1 MNGLRKITPY
11 ILLAIFCQL
20 VLTLVPIG
28 IKMVSANI
36 WEIGLARLVLALIF
50 LIPFLKKSTIKLSKR
65 LYPLG
70 IFFAL
75 HWGTYAHSVKIS
87 NPSTAVIGLSFYG
100 IILLIYSRI
109 FFKKPIPA
117 PFYLLTIL
125 AFIGTRLTITEA
137 IELKGFIWGFVSSA
151 FYAAL
156 PIINIKNSDISAKE
170 RAFYQFFIAFL
181 LYLIFGTTYATFEL
195 KAIDWW
201 LLLALGVGG
210 TLIGHGLWL
219 KVTTHLPP
227 VITGGFYYLAIPLSL
242 VYENIFLKVDI
253 TALKIFGS
261 LIIIFSNLGIL
272 YFQKKITPQDDF

>member
-1 MNGLRKITPY
+1 MEY
-11 ILLAIFCQL
+11 QLLSSL
-20 VLTLVPIG
+20 
-28 IKMVSANI
+28 
-36 WEIGLARLVLALIF
+36 
-50 LIPFLKKSTIKLSKR
+50 
-65 LYPLG
+65 PL
-70 IFFAL
+70 L
-75 HWGTYAHSVKIS
+75 M
-87 NPSTAVIGLSFYG
+87 
-100 IILLIYSRI
+100 
-109 FFKKPIPA
+109 
-117 PFYLLTIL
+117 
-125 AFIGTRLTITEA
+125 
-137 IELKGFIWGFVSSA
+137 
-151 FYAAL
+151 
-156 PIINIKNSDISAKE
+156 
-170 RAFYQFFIAFL
+170 FL

-195 KAIDWW
+195 RAIDWW